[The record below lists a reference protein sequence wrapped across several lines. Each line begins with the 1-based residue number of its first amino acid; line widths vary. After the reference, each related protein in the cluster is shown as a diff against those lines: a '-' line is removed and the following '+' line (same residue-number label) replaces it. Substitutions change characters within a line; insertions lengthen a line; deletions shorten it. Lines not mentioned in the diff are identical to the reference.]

1 MSNNKLNS
9 KGFTLVELLVS
20 IILVVIL
27 FISFGTFFINYMTLY
42 YGLQTDASNTVQMSQ
57 EIERMA
63 SVLRGITDI
72 NSASAYNLSCYG
84 YFSPNDTYVSL
95 IDYYV
100 VNNVIYASVTPMTSN
115 PPGGTPITSET
126 QTYVILSNFYNPTGS
141 GLFSYYD
148 SSGNLLVAPIT
159 DQRIISS
166 IGINLSTPATHNSQ
180 GQQISTTVTL
190 RNRRISS

>member
-1 MSNNKLNS
+1 MLTNKLNS
-9 KGFTLVELLVS
+9 KGFTLVELLIS
-20 IILVVIL
+20 IILVVLL

-42 YGLQTDASNTVQMSQ
+42 YGLQTDASNSVQMAQ
-57 EIERMA
+57 EIERIA

-72 NSASAYNLSCYG
+72 NSASANNLSCYG

-100 VNNVIYASVTPMTSN
+100 NNNEVFVSVTPMTAN
-115 PPGGTPITSET
+115 PPGGTPLTSET
-126 QTYVILSNFYNPTGS
+126 KTYVILSNFYSPTGV

-148 SSGNLLVAPIT
+148 SSGNLLVPPISN
-159 DQRIISS
+159 QRSIGS
-166 IGINLSTPATHNSQ
+166 IGINLSTPASHNSQ
-180 GQQISTTVTL
+180 GQQMSTTVTL